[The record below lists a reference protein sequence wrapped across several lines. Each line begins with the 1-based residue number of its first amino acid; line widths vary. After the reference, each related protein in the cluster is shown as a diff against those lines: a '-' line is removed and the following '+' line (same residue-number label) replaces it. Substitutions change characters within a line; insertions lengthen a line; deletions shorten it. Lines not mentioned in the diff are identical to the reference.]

1 MIRALVSHNS
11 GTSWYQRITWTVV
24 EVRINVSNYIV
35 YVIEV
40 RVHPLAY
47 HMFTWENPASYFWQK
62 LIMWS
67 QFFTRH
73 CLHNLDF
80 TQALSPNEFTLFAAK
95 LPKLKTVVL
104 PNASQVT
111 NKCQLHKEVS
121 YRYIKISYLFATETR
136 PKSHVQV
143 MCRYYFV

>member
-1 MIRALVSHNS
+1 MMIRALVSHNS
-11 GTSWYQRITWTVV
+11 GTPWYQRITWTVV

-47 HMFTWENPASYFWQK
+47 HMFAWENLASYFWQK

-73 CLHNLDF
+73 CLHNLIF

-95 LPKLKTVVL
+95 LPNLKTRH
-104 PNASQVT
+104 NSQINV
-111 NKCQLHKEVS
+111 N
-121 YRYIKISYLFATETR
+121 YIKKSVTDTWNFSYLFATETR
-136 PKSHVQV
+136 PKSHVLV
-143 MCRYYFV
+143 MCRYYFE